1 MLKIGKRIRQRRE
14 ALGLSQEE
22 LAQKLGYK
30 SRSTINKIEADI
42 NDITQSKV
50 SEFARALDTTP
61 AYLMGWEDEKTNAP
75 LDIPPNFP
83 ARLRYL
89 REQKGETQEQ
99 LAEAMG
105 YGLEDITKWE
115 AGESRPEFKEFSEL
129 TRYFDT
135 NLDFL
140 LGRDGQ
146 KSKTVVY
153 HHGAAREIKGAE
165 QPLSKKNRELIAL
178 LADLNLDD
186 SKVDLLEAMAKEFG
200 KQPK

>member
-1 MLKIGKRIRQRRE
+1 MTTGDRIKQLRNT
-14 ALGLSQEE
+14 LGMSQEE
-22 LAQKLGYK
+22 LGQKVGVK
-30 SRSTINKIEADI
+30 KAAINKYETGIVVNLKRSVIDKLSEA
-42 NDITQSKV
+42 
-50 SEFARALDTTP
+50 LHTTP

-105 YGLEDITKWE
+105 YDLEDITKWE
-115 AGESRPEFKEFSEL
+115 AGENRPEFKEFSEL
-129 TRYFDT
+129 TRYFET

-165 QPLSKKNRELIAL
+165 QPLSQKNRELIAL

>member
-1 MLKIGKRIRQRRE
+1 MTTGDRIKQLRNT
-14 ALGLSQEE
+14 LGMSQEE
-22 LAQKLGYK
+22 LGQKVGVK
-30 SRSTINKIEADI
+30 KAAINKYETGIVVNLKRSVIDKLSA
-42 NDITQSKV
+42 
-50 SEFARALDTTP
+50 ALHTTP

-99 LAEAMG
+99 LAEEMG
-105 YGLEDITKWE
+105 YDLEDITKWE

-129 TRYFDT
+129 TRHFDT